1 MTQPERPL
9 HDQPLTEQPASGRAE
24 TERPANERAAGNRPI
39 AETLASEQPAQGR
52 GEGSASGG
60 YVPESPV
67 AEPVTGRPVSER
79 GLSERPLSERPV
91 SERPAPERSASGRA
105 ATESPL
111 SESPLSEGAG
121 PESRASERPVTERSA
136 SESSVSGRHLSDH
149 AAPGAGSEP
158 GGPAGDDA
166 VLPPQEREKL
176 QLRLQ
181 HAVGGFVDEPRSA
194 VEEAAATVDSLTERV
209 LETLEQR
216 RGTLRASWQEASGD
230 AATEDL
236 RMALR
241 EYRRLAER
249 LLSL

>member
-1 MTQPERPL
+1 MSERSV
-9 HDQPLTEQPASGRAE
+9 SGR
-24 TERPANERAAGNRPI
+24 
-39 AETLASEQPAQGR
+39 S
-52 GEGSASGG
+52 
-60 YVPESPV
+60 
-67 AEPVTGRPVSER
+67 
-79 GLSERPLSERPV
+79 
-91 SERPAPERSASGRA
+91 

-111 SESPLSEGAG
+111 SGAPHSEGVV
-121 PESRASERPVTERSA
+121 PEPRASEQPVAGPSA
-136 SESSVSGRHLSDH
+136 SESSEPGRHLSDH
-149 AAPGAGSEP
+149 AVPGAGSEP
-158 GGPAGDDA
+158 GGSAGDDA

-194 VEEAAATVDSLTERV
+194 VEEAASTVDALTERV

>member
-1 MTQPERPL
+1 MSERSV
-9 HDQPLTEQPASGRAE
+9 SGR
-24 TERPANERAAGNRPI
+24 T
-39 AETLASEQPAQGR
+39 
-52 GEGSASGG
+52 
-60 YVPESPV
+60 
-67 AEPVTGRPVSER
+67 
-79 GLSERPLSERPV
+79 
-91 SERPAPERSASGRA
+91 

-111 SESPLSEGAG
+111 SGAPHSDGVG
-121 PESRASERPVTERSA
+121 PEPRTSEPSVAGRSA
-136 SESSVSGRHLSDH
+136 SESAEPGRPLSDH
-149 AAPGAGSEP
+149 AVPGAGSEP
-158 GGPAGDDA
+158 GGSAGGDDA

-194 VEEAAATVDSLTERV
+194 VEEAASTVDALTERV